1 LDITKTSNFCYF
13 FENLLSYPLG
23 KFKVKTHSPPP
34 IGYPDPSIGGVP
46 ILNGIYDGFNLQMP
60 IKKGTTGGT
69 TRGMVEG
76 MSPKKF

>member
-1 LDITKTSNFCYF
+1 MDIFIPPSGYHFY
-13 FENLLSYPLG
+13 ENLLSYPLG
-23 KFKVKTHSPPP
+23 KFKVKTPSPP